1 MFILTF
7 INKSTLNIFL
17 ETLNLSVQ
25 AWTLILI
32 SDIKL
37 QKESISHLLGISAG
51 PENAEHVFVI
61 IHVKYLPTGK
71 SSHFTSQTC

>member
-51 PENAEHVFVI
+51 PEMLNMF
-61 IHVKYLPTGK
+61 L
-71 SSHFTSQTC
+71 